1 MKTIGCLNFFQKP
14 KTRALFQFE
23 KKNPKD
29 KNLDYGIC
37 QKKKNSGTPRF
48 FDFRTR
54 GYYYITK
61 SKNHTT
67 LVKPHPGNLLCKGWI
82 LYVSR

>member
-1 MKTIGCLNFFQKP
+1 MKTIWLFEFF
-14 KTRALFQFE
+14 F
-23 KKNPKD
+23 KNPKPEVCF
-29 KNLDYGIC
+29 NLKIF
-37 QKKKNSGTPRF
+37 QKKRTLTLDLSKKKEKTETPRF

-54 GYYYITK
+54 GDYITK

-67 LVKPHPGNLLCKGWI
+67 MVRPHPGNLLCKGWF